1 MGKEHYNSDYL
12 KTIEGE
18 HIHECTIEV
27 KDSYGLPDVVSFYT
41 FIFRAKKPFSGGEW
55 CYNNITK
62 ERKKMLKYNY
72 YLKDKNMKIFHSVS
86 DNREIEDYLQAINR
100 LVLVAQKK

>member
-41 FIFRAKKPFSGGEW
+41 FIFRAKKPFSGGG
-55 CYNNITK
+55 
-62 ERKKMLKYNY
+62 M
-72 YLKDKNMKIFHSVS
+72 
-86 DNREIEDYLQAINR
+86 
-100 LVLVAQKK
+100 VL